1 MVYQISERNQILI
14 ALFGIVVLCAG
25 KLFKD
30 YLNRGGYIEGMSVNY
45 ETIPR
50 TLKRPASGSTT
61 NNTIYLNVTLSAD
74 LTTSDTLTVSW
85 PAAAAGANIILPPR
99 GGYTATNIVS
109 SGNDIT
115 LAIDTVET
123 TNIGGTDVPISVSF
137 KYTAAV
143 IKKGEWIRIAIQNIS
158 ISNVTT
164 TEYKLVFK
172 IKHGDNNPIT
182 TEVIIGAAGGAQ
194 SGGAMDGQDI
204 ARTANEIR
212 NTIALIDAN
221 LGARSGTMNSDDRSA
236 LEQSKSALLNMLA
249 STYGTV
255 KEASQVFDSEALYK
269 AQKTAMDFIKKEKER
284 SSKNAK
290 MLSEDNT
297 NKRRMAQVNTYY
309 TRHYEENTE
318 VMKNIIFV
326 TVALIIMALLR
337 KKELIPESISTLG
350 IILILTFGGITVG
363 TRVYDIMRRND
374 HDFDKYDWTFNEDEM
389 NKKQLN
395 QQNTDPSNLS
405 EMGMGMAPCYGPGCC
420 DVGTTWDS
428 ESKKCVPGLG
438 KVAGTAVWTPPS
450 GSVPSKLT
458 VTITPSI
465 ALTAADTVTMTL
477 PQGLF
482 TGTPTV
488 TGFTSEPTTATATLI
503 VSSGLTLGAGVTSNP
518 ITITGLSKSTSADV
532 DFITKTI
539 KIKTSNDINER
550 AIKITGI

>member
-45 ETIPR
+45 ETTPR
-50 TLKRPASGSTT
+50 TLKRPASGTGPTT
-61 NNTIYLNVTLSAD
+61 NNTIYLNVTLSAE
-74 LTTSDTLTVSW
+74 LTTTTSLTVSW
-85 PAAAAGANIILPPR
+85 PEVAADANIILPTAV

-109 SGNDIT
+109 SGSGIRLT
-115 LAIDTVET
+115 PGSVMTVNNT
-123 TNIGGTDVPISVSF
+123 TSVSF
-137 KYTAAV
+137 TPEAD
-143 IKKGEWIRIAIQNIS
+143 IKKEEWIRIAIQNIS
-158 ISNVTT
+158 ISASPTA
-164 TEYKLVFK
+164 YKLIFT
-172 IKHGDNNPIT
+172 IKHGNVNPIT
-182 TEVIIGAAGGAQ
+182 TEVNIETAGAVQ
-194 SGGAMDGQDI
+194 SGGANDGQL

-221 LGARSGTMNSDDRSA
+221 LAARGGTMNPDDVSA
-236 LEQSKSALLNMLA
+236 LQQSKSALLNMLA

-255 KEASQVFDSEALYK
+255 KEAGQVFDSEALYK
-269 AQKTAMDFIKKEKER
+269 AQKTAMDFIKQEKER

-309 TRHYEENTE
+309 TRHYEENTD

-363 TRVYDIMRRND
+363 TKVYDIMRRND

-420 DVGTTWDS
+420 DVGTTWDND
-428 ESKKCVPGLG
+428 SKKCVPGPG
-438 KVAGTAVWTPPS
+438 TVAGTAVWTPS
-450 GSVPSKLT
+450 GSGATGILKI
-458 VTITPSI
+458 TITPSI
-465 ALTAADTVTMTL
+465 PLTALDTVTMTL

-482 TGTPTV
+482 TGTPNV
-488 TGFTSEPTTATATLI
+488 TGSTGTPTATLI
-503 VSSGLTLGAGVTSNP
+503 EVKGLAIDTTTTKSGD
-518 ITITGLSKSTSADV
+518 ITITGLSISTADV
-532 DFITKTI
+532 AFIPKTI
-539 KIKTSNDINER
+539 KIKTSKDANER

>member
-1 MVYQISERNQILI
+1 MVVYQISEKNQILI

-50 TLKRPASGSTT
+50 TLKRPATGTT
-61 NNTIYLNVTLSAD
+61 ANNTIFLNVTLSAT
-74 LTTSDTLTVSW
+74 LAAGSALTVSW
-85 PAAAAGANIILPPR
+85 SAPAADAKITLPTNNTS
-99 GGYTATNIVS
+99 YTATNIVS
-109 SGNDIT
+109 PGNDIV
-115 LAIDTVET
+115 LET
-123 TNIGGTDVPISVSF
+123 GDVVTKDSSTSVSF
-137 KYTAAV
+137 IYKADA
-143 IKKGEWIRIAIQNIS
+143 IKSGQWIRISIKDIS
-158 ISNVTT
+158 ISAADTTKEHGLIFKITGSGKEITT
-164 TEYKLVFK
+164 TV
-172 IKHGDNNPIT
+172 N
-182 TEVIIGAAGGAQ
+182 IGIAGVLT
-194 SGGAMDGQDI
+194 SGGANDGQL
-204 ARTANEIR
+204 ARNANDIR

-221 LGARSGTMNSDDRSA
+221 LAARRATMSPDDVSA

-255 KEASQVFDSEALYK
+255 KEAGQVFDSEALFQ

-290 MLSEDNT
+290 LLSEDNT

-318 VMKNIIFV
+318 VMKHIIFV

-363 TRVYDIMRRND
+363 TKVYDIMRRND

-389 NKKQLN
+389 NKKQLT

-420 DVGTTWDS
+420 DIGTTWDS
-428 ESKKCVPGLG
+428 DSKKCVPGSAT
-438 KVAGTAVWTPPS
+438 VAGTAVWTPPAS
-450 GSVPSKLT
+450 GATGTLKI
-458 VTITPSI
+458 TITPSTQG
-465 ALTAADTVTMTL
+465 ALDTKDTVTIAL
-477 PQGLF
+477 PSGLF

-488 TGFTSEPTTATATLI
+488 TGLTSSTATPTSIVFTGLDNAGAT
-503 VSSGLTLGAGVTSNP
+503 SSA
-518 ITITGLSKSTSADV
+518 ITVTGLSKSTSPEVA
-532 DFITKTI
+532 FIPKTI
-539 KIKTSNDINER
+539 TIKTSKDINER
-550 AIKITGI
+550 SIKITGI